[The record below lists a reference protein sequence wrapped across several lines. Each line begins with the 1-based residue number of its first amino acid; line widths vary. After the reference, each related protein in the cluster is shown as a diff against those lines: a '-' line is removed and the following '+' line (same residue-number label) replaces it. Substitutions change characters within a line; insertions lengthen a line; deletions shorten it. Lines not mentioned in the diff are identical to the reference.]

1 MSTQIH
7 PDEKATSSSSS
18 ASMAGDSVVAS
29 STSSSSSPPPPLKC
43 GGSSK
48 NMDHRSIQSLSD
60 AVHKKN
66 GLWSSAFN
74 EGVATGG
81 EHCYSQLDARSFSV
95 RGPNYLEDRVKVDSQ
110 ISMFDL
116 MHVEMVRSNDRIGNL
131 AARSG
136 SWLRSARAAG
146 DKRYYFVVVYVTP
159 APPHLYLIFYFAVQ
173 PERVEANTHFSS
185 LWKRFTASG
194 PEGEAFRTE
203 RWKVIPRVAE
213 GSWIVQNAV
222 GSKPALLAQK
232 LTHTWILCEEGG
244 ETVDEGGRPQPRRR
258 GRSNSSGDGITSNSR
273 RSLSSDR
280 GGGGGGNGGASGAG
294 ADSGSGVEAVGH
306 EDVACGSLP
315 TMWRSGIS
323 GLQTNH
329 GPGPYL
335 ETDCDVASSSMA
347 FVLVS
352 LLQSYAKFLVIDLAF
367 TIEPR
372 EEDCLPEVVVG
383 CLRLSRINAELC
395 PMISASPEDFV
406 LGSAT
411 EHGHQP
417 RSGDE

>member
-1 MSTQIH
+1 
-7 PDEKATSSSSS
+7 
-18 ASMAGDSVVAS
+18 MAGDSVVAS
-29 STSSSSSPPPPLKC
+29 STSSSSSPPPPLTS

-95 RGPNYLEDRVKVDSQ
+95 RGPTYLEDRIKVDSE

-146 DKRYYFVVVYVTP
+146 DNRYYFVVVYVTP

-173 PERVEANTHFSS
+173 PERVSASAHFSS
-185 LWKRFTASG
+185 LWKRFTAPG

-244 ETVDEGGRPQPRRR
+244 ESVDEEGRPQPRRR
-258 GRSNSSGDGITSNSR
+258 GRSNSPGDGISTSSR

-280 GGGGGGNGGASGAG
+280 SGAAGAGGNG
-294 ADSGSGVEAVGH
+294 GSGVEAVGN

-315 TMWRSGIS
+315 TMWNRGIS
-323 GLQTNH
+323 GLQTQH

-367 TIEPR
+367 TIEPK

-411 EHGHQP
+411 DHKHQP
-417 RSGDE
+417 RNDE

>member
-1 MSTQIH
+1 MSTQVH
-7 PDEKATSSSSS
+7 PDEKHLASS
-18 ASMAGDSVVAS
+18 AASAGDSVVAASTTSASSIKGNMSSASS
-29 STSSSSSPPPPLKC
+29 STSISI
-43 GGSSK
+43 SK
-48 NMDHRSIQSLSD
+48 DKDIDHRTIQELAD

-81 EHCYSQLDARSFSV
+81 EHCYSQLDATSFSV
-95 RGPNYLEDRVKVDSQ
+95 RGPSYLEDRIKVDSE

-146 DKRYYFVVVYVTP
+146 DSRYYFVIVYVTP
-159 APPHLYLIFYFAVQ
+159 APPYLYLIFYFAVQ
-173 PERVEANTHFSS
+173 PERVGANSHFSS

-203 RWKVIPRVAE
+203 RWKVIPRVSE

-232 LTHTWILCEEGG
+232 LTHTWIICEEGG
-244 ETVDEGGRPQPRRR
+244 ETLDEGGRPQPRRR
-258 GRSNSSGDGITSNSR
+258 GRSNSPGDGISSR
-273 RSLSSDR
+273 RSMSSDK
-280 GGGGGGNGGASGAG
+280 GSATGAG
-294 ADSGSGVEAVGH
+294 GDGSGVEAVGH

-315 TMWRSGIS
+315 AMWNRGNS
-323 GLQTNH
+323 GLVTQH

-335 ETDCDVASSSMA
+335 ESDCDVASSSMA

-352 LLQSYAKFLVIDLAF
+352 LLQSYAKYLVIDLAF

-372 EEDCLPEVVVG
+372 EEECLPEVVIG
-383 CLRLSRINAELC
+383 CLRLSRINMDLC
-395 PMISASPEDFV
+395 PMITAAPEDFV

-411 EHGHQP
+411 DH
-417 RSGDE
+417 RSQQQQQTRSDE